1 MVVVGG
7 VGGGAWQDAGPREPG
22 RAAVTIK
29 TYRAKTI
36 ADALVQIKKELG
48 RDAVILHTRTIKAGG
63 WFGFRRST
71 FTEIT
76 ATTSKAAG
84 EFGPPRLRVR
94 PTPATLPTDTLGP
107 LIEAAR
113 ERRAEALATSTDA
126 ATDPAAAVAPAL
138 VPDSPLREVAQRI
151 IAATE
156 RTPVDRDIA
165 AIKRM
170 VGQVLKATGGLRHPS
185 MPEALFDCYQRLL
198 EAEVAT
204 ELADELVGAVRDEL
218 DPSELADPAIV
229 HQSVLRRLAAYIQ
242 TSTDSLRVA
251 RAPDGRPTTIALIGP
266 TGVGKTT
273 TIAKLAATY
282 KLRHG
287 KRVGL
292 ITGDT
297 YRIAAVDQLRT
308 YATIIGLPFKVVL
321 TPAEMAS
328 ACDALSEND
337 IILIDTA
344 GRSPRDSGRL
354 DELHALVS
362 AARPHQTHLVLSS
375 TASHAALT
383 EAARLFAPLG
393 CDRVIFTKLDE
404 AVNFGVLVNLI
415 RQIDAKLSF
424 VTTGQEVP
432 DHIEPGNADRLARFV
447 MGADHA
453 AAAGAQHP

>member
-1 MVVVGG
+1 M
-7 VGGGAWQDAGPREPG
+7 
-22 RAAVTIK
+22 TIK

-48 RDAVILHTRTIKAGG
+48 RDAVILHTRTIKSGG

-76 ATTSKAAG
+76 ATSSKVAG
-84 EFGPPRLRVR
+84 EFAAPRLRNR
-94 PTPATLPTDTLGP
+94 PPAPSDPMAP
-107 LIEAAR
+107 LIDAAQG
-113 ERRAEALATSTDA
+113 RRAESLASA
-126 ATDPAAAVAPAL
+126 PAAPLESAPTAPTRPL
-138 VPDSPLREVAQRI
+138 PESPLREVAQRI

-170 VGQVLKATGGLRHPS
+170 VGQVLKSTAGARHPS

-198 EAEVAT
+198 EAEIAS
-204 ELADELVGAVRDEL
+204 ELADEIVGAVRDEL
-218 DPSELADPAIV
+218 DPAELADPAIV

-242 TSTDSLRVA
+242 ISPDSLRVA

-273 TIAKLAATY
+273 TVAKLAATY

-292 ITGDT
+292 ITCDT

-321 TPAEMAS
+321 TPTEMAS
-328 ACDALSEND
+328 ACDALSDND

-344 GRSPRDSGRL
+344 GRSPRDAGRL

-375 TASHAALT
+375 TAAHSALI

-393 CDRVIFTKLDE
+393 SNRVIFTKLDE

-415 RQIDAKLSF
+415 RHIDAKLSF

-432 DHIEPGNADRLARFV
+432 DHLEPGNADRLARFV
-447 MGADHA
+447 LGPDHTT
-453 AAAGAQHP
+453 AAGAQRP